1 MDGPGGA
8 VTMQA
13 DGTAVE
19 YRLHR
24 RYLRAVA
31 RAAKVCI
38 MSWRVLFGAVLDVL
52 LPAQCVTCT
61 TPVAAAGQFCV
72 TCFTRTAFLTD
83 PCCTRCGVGFPAA
96 ALGGLDLVCE
106 PCRQSPP
113 PWTEGRAALLYDDQ
127 ARRLIMPLKY
137 ADRLENARAL
147 APHLARVG
155 ARLLAAADWV
165 VPVPLHRHRL
175 LSRRYNQAA
184 LLAQAVTRLVP
195 RPLLLDAVVRTRA
208 TPPLGPMTPTRRQ
221 AVLAGAFMT
230 RPARVEAL
238 RDSRVL
244 LIDDILTTG
253 STAAACTAALL
264 AAGVARVDVL
274 VAARAGL
281 PELASA
287 GAHAKFED
295 DGDS

>member
-38 MSWRVLFGAVLDVL
+38 MSWRVLAGAVLDVL

-96 ALGGLDLVCE
+96 ALGGLD
-106 PCRQSPP
+106 
-113 PWTEGRAALLYDDQ
+113 EGRFLILPHPRVAEYRANKTTDYGRWIGGM
-127 ARRLIMPLKY
+127 AKFRRMVIAGSQVTPLP
-137 ADRLENARAL
+137 E
-147 APHLARVG
+147 
-155 ARLLAAADWV
+155 AAA
-165 VPVPLHRHRL
+165 
-175 LSRRYNQAA
+175 
-184 LLAQAVTRLVP
+184 
-195 RPLLLDAVVRTRA
+195 
-208 TPPLGPMTPTRRQ
+208 
-221 AVLAGAFMT
+221 
-230 RPARVEAL
+230 
-238 RDSRVL
+238 
-244 LIDDILTTG
+244 
-253 STAAACTAALL
+253 
-264 AAGVARVDVL
+264 
-274 VAARAGL
+274 
-281 PELASA
+281 
-287 GAHAKFED
+287 
-295 DGDS
+295 